1 MTGKGIEKW
10 ERMIVCERR
19 STANVLPG
27 TGLGDPSFVRCARE
41 RLTIGDCRGW
51 SRQRGSRRQMSDR
64 TVTCRDCG
72 NAFVFTAGEQAFYTE
87 RGFSEPQRCPTC
99 RAARKSQR
107 NGGDSSG
114 GGSSYSGG
122 GSSYSGGGSSYGG
135 GSGGYSSGSSYSDGG
150 SSGYSNAPRQMFAA
164 VCSGCGKE
172 TEVPFQPRMDR
183 PVYCRDCFQERRTS
197 APRGGGYGN
206 SY

>member
-1 MTGKGIEKW
+1 M
-10 ERMIVCERR
+10 
-19 STANVLPG
+19 G
-27 TGLGDPSFVRCARE
+27 TFDNCA
-41 RLTIGDCRGW
+41 LSRG
-51 SRQRGSRRQMSDR
+51 SRQRGSPRQMSDR

-72 NAFVFTAGEQAFYTE
+72 DAFVFTAGEQAFYTE

-99 RAARKSQR
+99 RAARKTQR
-107 NGGDSSG
+107 NGDG
-114 GGSSYSGG
+114 GG
-122 GSSYSGGGSSYGG
+122 SGGGSSYGG
-135 GSGGYSSGSSYSDGG
+135 GGGSYGGGSYSSGGGGSGSGGYSSGG

-197 APRGGGYGN
+197 EPRGGGGYGN